1 MQLDPPSPP
10 EGVPAESPRA
20 PLPSP
25 GTGSMLWLVRHG
37 HVDAPHGSYG
47 DTDVPL
53 SALGQE
59 ETRAAMG
66 SLAAV
71 DGLRAIFSSPLV
83 RARTMGEGLARATG
97 LELQLEDG
105 LKEVHRGRWQGLEMD
120 EYRARWDAAAE
131 AYWEDPLSWRGHGG
145 ESEADLVARGFP
157 CMVAAA
163 HAAGGQVAVITA
175 HRQIIRAV
183 VAAAVGIPPV
193 ASHRMRI
200 TTGSGILLEDAP
212 HGWVLHRT
220 SVKPPAARQAAELE
234 SGPPEDVAFG
244 PGESSES
251 QAPARGPRS

>member
-10 EGVPAESPRA
+10 EGAAAEPPRS

-53 SALGQE
+53 SPLGLE
-59 ETRAAMG
+59 ETRAAVE
-66 SLAAV
+66 SLAALG
-71 DGLRAIFSSPLV
+71 DLRAIWSSPLV
-83 RARTMGEGLARATG
+83 RARAMGEGLALATG
-97 LELQLEDG
+97 LELHLDDG
-105 LKEVHRGRWQGLEMD
+105 LKELHRGRWQGLGME
-120 EYRARWDAAAE
+120 EYRARWDAEAD
-131 AYWEDPLSWRGHGG
+131 AYWEDPLSWNGHGG

-157 CMVAAA
+157 CLEAAA
-163 HAAGGQVAVITA
+163 RAAAGQVAVLTA
-175 HRQIIRAV
+175 HRQIVRAV

-193 ASHRMRI
+193 ASHRMLI
-200 TTGSGILLEDAP
+200 ATGSGILLEDAP

-244 PGESSES
+244 PGGGDDERAPGRRPES
-251 QAPARGPRS
+251 